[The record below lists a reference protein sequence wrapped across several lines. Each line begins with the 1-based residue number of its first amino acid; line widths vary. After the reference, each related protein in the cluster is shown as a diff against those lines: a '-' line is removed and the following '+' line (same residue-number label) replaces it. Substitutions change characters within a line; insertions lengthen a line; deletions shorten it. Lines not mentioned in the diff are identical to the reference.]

1 MKTVRTAM
9 WILAIFVILGGG
21 ITFAVV
27 NYSWL
32 FAKSVEGEIVEVERI
47 TEPSALIGGHLTGSQ
62 IHSYAVL
69 IQGKDG
75 VMYTSSADDRQWEV
89 AKKGY
94 CVMATLYRYPPWN
107 LEKGGTYYN
116 ARLKQIHRCPE
127 KPDPATESQPVTPL
141 SDPAAEPE
149 TGT

>member
-9 WILAIFVILGGG
+9 WILAVFVILGGG

-27 NYSWL
+27 NYAWL
-32 FAKSVEGEIVEVERI
+32 FAKNVEGEIVEVERI
-47 TEPSALIGGHLTGSQ
+47 MEPTALIGGALSDKQ

-69 IQGKDG
+69 IQTKSGE
-75 VMYTSSADDRQWEV
+75 MFTSSADDRQWEV

-107 LEKGGTYYN
+107 LEKGGTFYN
-116 ARLKQIHRCPE
+116 ARLKQINRCPGKE
-127 KPDPATESQPVTPL
+127 AAPEPPTEPSADPE
-141 SDPAAEPE
+141 AAPE